1 MTLNGNT
8 KYFMIGI
15 PLILSLVGYIVANDQ
30 LSRTRDELL
39 QKEITRVEMAQTQ
52 QYGSIQTSLMRIETR
67 LGIDE

>member
-30 LSRTRDELL
+30 LSRTRDGLL
-39 QKEITRVEMAQTQ
+39 QKEITRVEIAQTQ